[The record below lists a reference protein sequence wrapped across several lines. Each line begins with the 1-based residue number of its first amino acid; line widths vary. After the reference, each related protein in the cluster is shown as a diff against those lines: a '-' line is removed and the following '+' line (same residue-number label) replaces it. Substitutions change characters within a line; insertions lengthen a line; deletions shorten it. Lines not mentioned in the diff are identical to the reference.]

1 MDTYITGTL
10 AGAGS
15 FRCRECGFHVALRI
29 LDQMPECPHCG
40 EASFVRTSMFD
51 VDEPDTSSLHGDED
65 LGWLEAV
72 REGVSGSGHYLALR
86 DGDHVSVLPVSK
98 EWTRIG
104 RSIAA
109 DMRLDDPT
117 VSRRHALLC
126 RQADR
131 VRVLDDRSLNGLF
144 LNGERV
150 EWHDLTDGDELII
163 GRYRLYFLDTSGAG
177 VGSTVEAAPTAA

>member
-1 MDTYITGTL
+1 MDTYTTGTL

-15 FRCRECGFHVALRI
+15 FRCQGCGFHLALRI

-40 EASFVRTSMFD
+40 EASFARTSMFD
-51 VDEPDTSSLHGDED
+51 VEESDTSSLHDDED
-65 LGWLEAV
+65 LGWLDEV
-72 REGVSGSGHYLALR
+72 REGIEGSGCFLALR
-86 DGDHVSVLPVSK
+86 DGDRVSVLPVSQ

-104 RSIAA
+104 RSLAA
-109 DMRLDDPT
+109 DIRLDDPT

-126 RQADR
+126 RQAGR

-150 EWHDLTDGDELII
+150 EWHDLNDGDELIV
-163 GRYRLYFLDTSGAG
+163 GRYRLYFLDTSAVGADA
-177 VGSTVEAAPTAA
+177 VATPATA